1 MRQKRNALEA
11 FQRFLGKT
19 DVSQELEEVQAEARA
34 QENLNI
40 FSVLQLLRNPA
51 VRWQLITIIITMA
64 CYQLCGLNAI
74 WYYTNGIL
82 REAGFAEQL
91 LPYIT
96 LSTGATETLAAII
109 SSTADGQIIFFPFA
123 KEAKGRRLTALP
135 EVNRG
140 RTLTS
145 NFPPPPLPLML
156 AALKNCST
164 K

>member
-1 MRQKRNALEA
+1 
-11 FQRFLGKT
+11 
-19 DVSQELEEVQAEARA
+19 LEEVQAEARA

-40 FSVLQLLRNPA
+40 ASVLQLLRNPA
-51 VRWQLITIIITMA
+51 VRWQLITIIIIMA

-109 SSTADGQIIFFPFA
+109 SVSMPYAFIC
-123 KEAKGRRLTALP
+123 K
-135 EVNRG
+135 
-140 RTLTS
+140 
-145 NFPPPPLPLML
+145 
-156 AALKNCST
+156 ST